1 MNNFY
6 GVLRCLECVCKCL
19 ESFMVVSKGIS
30 DCWIVCCDAWKVF
43 GNAWK
48 VDCWCLNVSFVVS

>member
-1 MNNFY
+1 MVFCD
-6 GVLRCLECVCKCL
+6 VWKCL

-30 DCWIVCCDAWKVF
+30 DCLIVCCDAWKVF

-48 VDCWCLNVSFVVS
+48 VDCLCLNASFVVS